1 MNQALQDSVFL
12 RACRGE
18 PTPYTPIWLNRQAG
32 RYMKEYHEVKG
43 QTPSLDFFKTP
54 DLAAQV
60 TCDAQRILGVD
71 AAILLQICFLS
82 LSRLGSILITL
93 QGLVPQSAIQLGRLS
108 RSMR

>member
-1 MNQALQDSVFL
+1 MNQALQDSVFMK
-12 RACRGE
+12 ACRGE

-60 TCDAQRILGVD
+60 TCDAQRILESMPPYCS
-71 AAILLQICFLS
+71 QICYLFLN
-82 LSRLGSILITL
+82 RLGSILITL
-93 QGLVPQSAIQLGRLS
+93 QGLVPQLAIPLGRSS
-108 RSMR
+108 RSM